1 MTTELGMEPLDGKVA
16 VITGAASGM
25 GFAMAERFAA
35 DGMRIV
41 LADVEK
47 PALDGAAE
55 RLRSAGHEVLPVLT
69 DVAQA
74 EDLERLARTT
84 YDTFGAAHVLCNN
97 AGDWRWVIDVNLWGV
112 IHGIRAFVPRMLAQ
126 GDPAHVVNTASVIA
140 LLPILNKAAYA
151 ASKAGVLG
159 VSEALQV
166 DLDAD
171 RAPIGVSVLLPGF
184 IPTRI
189 TESDR
194 NRPGAL
200 AGAAPRT
207 SASSIGGLEATMT
220 AADVAGLVLDAIK
233 RRRFWVLTHPA
244 YQDLIVERAR
254 AVGTDAGPVAAPIW

>member
-1 MTTELGMEPLDGKVA
+1 
-16 VITGAASGM
+16 M

-97 AGDWRWVIDVNLWGV
+97 AGVVKSARAWELTIDDWRWVIDVNLWGV